1 MGSWV
6 KRIVCRVQGRIQGPR
21 VYGLEDRV
29 KGLRA

>member
-1 MGSWV
+1 MGSWF
-6 KRIVCRVQGRIQGPR
+6 KRIACRIQGPR